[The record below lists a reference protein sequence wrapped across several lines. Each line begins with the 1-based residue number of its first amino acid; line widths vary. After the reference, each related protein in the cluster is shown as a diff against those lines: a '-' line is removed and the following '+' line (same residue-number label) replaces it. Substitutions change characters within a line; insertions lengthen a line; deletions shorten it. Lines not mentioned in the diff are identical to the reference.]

1 SAKPPRFPL
10 PWRVEPIE
18 GRGFKVTDSNGQTLA
33 YVYGHADK
41 RDAETARVLTLDE
54 ARRIAA
60 DIAQL
65 PELVKQCA
73 TLPCDLGSSS
83 LGCARY
89 IFATFGPG
97 LSSHFL
103 APLLKFI
110 LLHLRLRP
118 QHYFANPAV
127 IRGLRFFA
135 GHIPHFDFF
144 FNKRG

>member
-1 SAKPPRFPL
+1 MRRARNSA
-10 PWRVEPIE
+10 
-18 GRGFKVTDSNGQTLA
+18 VTYLSVDT
-33 YVYGHADK
+33 YGLCG
-41 RDAETARVLTLDE
+41 ETASTV
-54 ARRIAA
+54 
-60 DIAQL
+60 
-65 PELVKQCA
+65 
-73 TLPCDLGSSS
+73 LGSSS

-144 FNKRG
+144 FNKRGKLVWGRIGPFRFFWCGTSVDPRPAHRVTSNLIGAMR